1 MPPLGAFCPS
11 VFGAVFATVMGGC
24 FWLAFWVWVGVR
36 VGCLWGCFGVFW
48 GGVGERERQRRTG
61 KGENAQRLTACG
73 CPCACGCACRP
84 CPCRLFLSV
93 RQCYLFSVD
102 NICRMVGGILQPN
115 GNRKTANSMCPLFH
129 TPTFLSP
136 NTEHIPF
143 GRRFRKPSQ

>member
-1 MPPLGAFCPS
+1 MKNGVFCPLS
-11 VFGAVFATVMGGC
+11 DSGRGCPFFAHCG
-24 FWLAFWVWVGVR
+24 R
-36 VGCLWGCFGVFW
+36 VFW
-48 GGVGERERQRRTG
+48 CVGGVGVVVWESGRACVPIGLPNSRKR
-61 KGENAQRLTACG
+61 ATAHG
-73 CPCACGCACRP
+73 LRCPFACGCACRP

-93 RQCYLFSVD
+93 RQCYLFIVD
-102 NICRMVGGILQPN
+102 NIAPMVGGILQPN